1 MLPIGKAFRNTSVFL
16 LDEDG
21 KLVEKLRTGVIGEIC
36 VRGTCLALGYY
47 HNEEKTKEAFVQ
59 NPLNKDYPERIYRTG
74 DLGYY
79 DEEGNL
85 FFASRMDFQ
94 IKHMGHRIELGEIE
108 VAVNALD
115 FIDVGCCI
123 FDDKREK
130 IVLCYQSKEACD
142 KQIVRELARVLPKF
156 MWPQKFKHFEQLP
169 MNKNSKL
176 DRVLLKEICCKEGA
190 E

>member
-1 MLPIGKAFRNTSVFL
+1 
-16 LDEDG
+16 
-21 KLVEKLRTGVIGEIC
+21 
-36 VRGTCLALGYY
+36 
-47 HNEEKTKEAFVQ
+47 
-59 NPLNKDYPERIYRTG
+59 
-74 DLGYY
+74 
-79 DEEGNL
+79 
-85 FFASRMDFQ
+85 
-94 IKHMGHRIELGEIE
+94 MGHRIELGEIE

-123 FDDKREK
+123 FDEKREK

>member
-1 MLPIGKAFRNTSVFL
+1 MCIRDRIKDLVIHSFGVSHDANEPVAYNVTCDDKKASVI
-16 LDEDG
+16 
-21 KLVEKLRTGVIGEIC
+21 T
-36 VRGTCLALGYY
+36 
-47 HNEEKTKEAFVQ
+47 
-59 NPLNKDYPERIYRTG
+59 

-85 FFASRMDFQ
+85 FFASRKDFQ